1 MPDAGCPEQICG
13 EEVMSKFPKANKSFG
28 QHFLNSPTVIKKIT
42 SPLPEG
48 CEAIVE
54 VGPGPA
60 VLTPHLK
67 AYDKPLYVIEMDERF
82 VELLSPVVGAE
93 NIYRQD
99 ALEFNW
105 PAFLEEK
112 KFNSIWLVSNLPYNV
127 SVPLT
132 LNFMKIP
139 EIKSMTL
146 MYQKEVAEKILP
158 KDLKNSMG
166 SLHVLMLTQFD
177 LSHVVYA
184 PPGAFV
190 PPPKVDSQVL
200 NFRRKSTPLVPLSEI
215 ESFEIFLRLMFGQR
229 RKQLGGI
236 LRKEWGQEKTTFVM
250 EKCSISAEIRAE
262 ALTLNQVLS
271 LYETSSRFHS

>member
-1 MPDAGCPEQICG
+1 MG
-13 EEVMSKFPKANKSFG
+13 KFPTANKSFG

-42 SPLPEG
+42 SPLPEE
-48 CEAIVE
+48 CDAIVE

-60 VLTPHLK
+60 VLTPHLA
-67 AYDKPLYVIEMDERF
+67 AYGKPVYVIEMDERF
-82 VELLSPVVGAE
+82 VELLAPVVGAE
-93 NIYRQD
+93 HIFRQD

-105 PAFLEEK
+105 PHFLQEK

-132 LNFMKIP
+132 LAFMRIP
-139 EIKSMTL
+139 QIKQMTL

-158 KDLKNSMG
+158 KDLRNAMG
-166 SLHVLMLTQFD
+166 SLHVLMQTQFD

-200 NFRRKSTPLVPLSEI
+200 QFKRKETPLIALSEI
-215 ESFEIFLRLMFGQR
+215 DAFESFLRLIFGQR

-236 LRKEWGQEKTTFVM
+236 LRKEWGAEKTTHCL
-250 EKCSISAEIRAE
+250 EQTGLASEIRSE
-262 ALTLNQVLS
+262 ALTLNQVLK
-271 LYETSSRFHS
+271 LYEISSRYSS

>member
-1 MPDAGCPEQICG
+1 
-13 EEVMSKFPKANKSFG
+13 MSRFPTANKSFG

-48 CEAIVE
+48 IDAIVE

-60 VLTPHLK
+60 VLTPHL
-67 AYDKPLYVIEMDERF
+67 ASYGLPLFVIEMDERF
-82 VELLSPVVGAE
+82 VELLSPVVGE
-93 NIYRQD
+93 KNVFRQD

-105 PAFLEEK
+105 KEFLQIHNLK
-112 KFNSIWLVSNLPYNV
+112 SIWLVSNLPYNV

-132 LNFMKIP
+132 LAFLRIP
-139 EIKSMTL
+139 EITHMTL

-158 KDLKNSMG
+158 KDLRNSMG
-166 SLHVLMLTQFD
+166 SLHALMKTQFD

-200 NFRRKSTPLVPLSEI
+200 NFKRKINALIPLSEVDD
-215 ESFEIFLRLMFGQR
+215 FEIYLRLIFGQR

-236 LRKEWGQEKTTFVM
+236 LRKEWGTDKTQYSLEKTGLLP
-250 EKCSISAEIRAE
+250 EIRSE
-262 ALTLNQVLS
+262 ALTFEQVLK
-271 LYETSSRFHS
+271 LYENSSHYSS